1 MKSRY
6 IINTIDS
13 HTGGQ
18 PTRVI
23 TSGIPIRGGTL
34 MEQRQHLRDNFDHI
48 RAALMCEPR
57 GHQGMF
63 GAVICPATRPGI
75 DFGIVWIDPFRAYL
89 SMCGHG
95 LIGIGVTAVECG
107 LTAVQEPETIV
118 TIDTPAGVVKV
129 TVKVKDGRAESAAF
143 VNIPAFR
150 YREGVE
156 IDVPGFGRLKI
167 AISFGG
173 SFFGSIR
180 GEEIGIDVVP
190 ENTRKLISAGQAI
203 RKELNAAIS
212 LQHPTIKHLKS
223 VDLFTFYGQP
233 LASEAKYKCI
243 QISDGSYDRSPG
255 GSGTSHMMALL
266 LARGDMEPDETI
278 VTEGICGSLFTGR
291 ILERVKVAE
300 FDGIIPEVTGEAYLT
315 GFHQFLVDPDDP
327 FPRGIDIG

>member
-1 MKSRY
+1 MRSRY

-23 TSGIPIRGGTL
+23 TSGIPIRGETL
-34 MEQRQHLRDNFDHI
+34 LEQREHLRENFDHI

-57 GHQGMF
+57 GHRGMF
-63 GAVICPATRPGI
+63 GAVICPSTRPEV
-75 DFGIVWIDPFRAYL
+75 DFGVVWIDPFRAYL

-107 LTAVQEPETIV
+107 LTAVQDPVTIV
-118 TIDTPAGVVKV
+118 NIDTPAGMVRVS
-129 TVKVKDGRAESAAF
+129 VKVKDGRAVSAAF

-156 IDVPGFGRLKI
+156 IDVPSFGRLKVD
-167 AISFGG
+167 ISFGG
-173 SFFGSIR
+173 SFFGSIQA
-180 GEEIGIDVVP
+180 EQVGIDVLP
-190 ENTRKLISAGQAI
+190 ENTRELISAGQTI

-212 LQHPTIKHLKS
+212 VQHPTIKHVKS
-223 VDLFTFYGQP
+223 IDLFTFYGP
-233 LASEAKYKCI
+233 ALAPEAKYKCI
-243 QISDGSYDRSPG
+243 HISDGSYDRSPG

-266 LARGDMEPDETI
+266 LARGDMEADATI

-291 ILERVKVAE
+291 ILKRVKVAE
-300 FDGIIPEVTGEAYLT
+300 LDGIIPEVTGNAYLT
-315 GFHQFLVDPDDP
+315 GFHQFLIDPDDP
-327 FPRGIDIG
+327 FPRGIDIS